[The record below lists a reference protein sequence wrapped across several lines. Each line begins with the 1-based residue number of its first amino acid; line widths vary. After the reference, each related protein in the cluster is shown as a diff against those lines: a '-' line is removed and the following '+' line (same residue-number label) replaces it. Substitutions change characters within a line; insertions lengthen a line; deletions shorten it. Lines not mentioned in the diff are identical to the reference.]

1 MSFNQY
7 RTNPGQAVSNFKG
20 RTDTPKAWPSTAVST
35 WMNGGLFGGG
45 VSTGPGLE
53 YISTLTVASTSSTL
67 LSITSIPQNYRDLYI
82 RFEGCKAANYGVVMY
97 WRVNNVADASV
108 YSQYMGFSRLTS
120 SGIALATFEDRNETF
135 GGHITGPREVNGGSN
150 KTFQGTFML
159 PDYAVATTK
168 NPQVQGFMNTSTSDT
183 TGAWSYVNTSLTPS
197 SLSGTSVVRDPITSI
212 QLEMATNSSS
222 DYNWVAGSKIHLYGI
237 GTKRVVE

>member
-7 RTNPGQAVSNFKG
+7 RTNPSQAVSKFKG

-53 YISTLTVASTSSTL
+53 YISTHTVASTNSTL
-67 LSITSIPQNYRDLYI
+67 LTITNIPQNYRDLYI
-82 RFEGCKAANYGVVMY
+82 RFQECRAANYGTVMY

-108 YSQYMGFSRLTS
+108 YSQYYGLSRLS
-120 SGIALATFEDRNETF
+120 NSGQQISRGERDENTTF
-135 GGHITGPREVNGGSN
+135 GGHITGPRELNGGSN
-150 KTFQGTFML
+150 KNFQGTFML
-159 PDYAVATTK
+159 PDYSSPTNR
-168 NPQVQGFMNTSTSDT
+168 NPQMQGTMNTTGSTNS
-183 TGAWSYVNTSLTPS
+183 WSIINATLTPS

-212 QLEMATNSSS
+212 QFEMGANGSSN
-222 DYNWVAGSKIHLYGI
+222 YYWVAGSKIHLYGI
-237 GTKRVVE
+237 GNKRVVA

>member
-1 MSFNQY
+1 MSFRQD
-7 RTNPGQAVSNFKG
+7 RTN
-20 RTDTPKAWPSTAVST
+20 PSTAVSNWHGRSETPKGWPSTQVNT

-53 YISTLTVASTSSTL
+53 YISTHTVASTNSTL

-82 RFEGCKAANYGVVMY
+82 RFEGCKAAVYGTVMY

-120 SGIALATFEDRNETF
+120 SGTALATFEDRNETY

-150 KTFQGTFML
+150 KTFQGTFTL

-168 NPQVQGFMNTSTSDT
+168 NPQIQGYMNTSTSDS
-183 TGAWSYVNTSLTPS
+183 TGSWSYVNTSLTPS

-212 QLEMATNSSS
+212 QLEMGTNGSSN
-222 DYNWVAGSKIHLYGI
+222 YYWNAGSKIHIYGI